1 MKDRHPT
8 NEHVVQSI
16 IDALLILLKTQ
27 MLEEIRIVDLVQLAE
42 VSRNSFYRNFTDK
55 DDVLR
60 RYISDVTDKWYQ
72 KAGMDFFSY
81 RKDYQFFIPLL
92 YFLYEYRDLTSILI
106 RNGKLHLLK
115 EEFDH
120 RALTL
125 LNGAEDPWYFAYVSG
140 GVFSVYRRW
149 AETGYE
155 KTPEEIAEHLLKSV
169 WH

>member
-1 MKDRHPT
+1 MIMVQMYQRGFSMKDRHPT

-92 YFLYEYRDLTSILI
+92 HYLYEHRDLTSILL

-120 RALTL
+120 RALIL
-125 LNGAEDPWYFAYVSG
+125 LNGTEDPWYFAY
-140 GVFSVYRRW
+140 
-149 AETGYE
+149 
-155 KTPEEIAEHLLKSV
+155 AEHLAKII
-169 WH
+169 WR

>member
-8 NEHVVQSI
+8 NEQVVQSI
-16 IDALLILLKTQ
+16 IDALLILLQTQ
-27 MLEEIRIVDLVQLAE
+27 LLEEVRIVDLVQLAE
-42 VSRNSFYRNFTDK
+42 VSRNSFYRNFSDK

-92 YFLYEYRDLTSILI
+92 HYLYEHRDLTSILL

-120 RALTL
+120 RALIL
-125 LNGAEDPWYFAYVSG
+125 LNGTEDPWYFAYISG
-140 GVFSVYRRW
+140 GVFNVYRRW
-149 AETGYE
+149 AETGYVE
-155 KTPEEIAEHLLKSV
+155 TPEEIAEHLAKII
-169 WH
+169 WR

>member
-8 NEHVVQSI
+8 NEQVVQSI
-16 IDALLILLKTQ
+16 IDALLILLQTQ
-27 MLEEIRIVDLVQLAE
+27 LLEEVRIVDLVQLAE

-92 YFLYEYRDLTSILI
+92 HYLYEHRDLTSILL
-106 RNGKLHLLK
+106 RNGI
-115 EEFDH
+115 
-120 RALTL
+120 L
-125 LNGAEDPWYFAYVSG
+125 LNGTEDPWYFAYISG
-140 GVFSVYRRW
+140 GVFNVYRRW
-149 AETGYE
+149 AETGHVE
-155 KTPEEIAEHLLKSV
+155 TPEEIAEHLAKII
-169 WH
+169 WR

>member
-120 RALTL
+120 RALT
-125 LNGAEDPWYFAYVSG
+125 FAYLSG
-140 GVFSVYRRW
+140 GVFNVYRRW
-149 AETGYE
+149 AETGHVE
-155 KTPEEIAEHLLKSV
+155 TPEEIAEHLAKII
-169 WH
+169 WR